1 MPALPARRSLLDRPQ
16 RLGFLP
22 TLWFWNDRERQR
34 LLLPLIVMIA
44 VPLTPLLFFL
54 MVWLQLP
61 MWTLLL
67 AGTVWPQLV
76 CGLVERRIRGE
87 LRRRALAPSPHA
99 LAPAPAEPPRSSER
113 AFILLAGFGALG
125 STLAVA
131 AAWGVGSALLTA
143 LALACVLARAW
154 AVSPRLSQLEA
165 DAPGRPAL
173 AESSSPRSRPG
184 AHR

>member
-1 MPALPARRSLLDRPQ
+1 
-16 RLGFLP
+16 
-22 TLWFWNDRERQR
+22 
-34 LLLPLIVMIA
+34 MIA

-87 LRRRALAPSPHA
+87 LRLRALDAGLHA
-99 LAPAPAEPPRSSER
+99 LAPLPAEPLRSSEL
-113 AFILLAGFGALG
+113 AFILLAGLGALG

-131 AAWGVGSALLTA
+131 AAWGVGPALLTA
-143 LALACVLARAW
+143 LVLVVVERHFVRRRDVATAEAQSRRNDACI
-154 AVSPRLSQLEA
+154 SP
-165 DAPGRPAL
+165 
-173 AESSSPRSRPG
+173 
-184 AHR
+184 